1 MSFGR
6 IPVSKPEDAACR
18 VRVPCPRCAVVNC
31 TDHSALALASRVVT
45 APHLRS
51 FTGAAS

>member
-6 IPVSKPEDAACR
+6 IPVSKPEDAARR

-31 TDHSALALASRVVT
+31 AEHSALALTSRVMT
-45 APHLRS
+45 PPHWR
-51 FTGAAS
+51 GV